1 MVYFLKIKKE
11 QGQVI
16 NINNVGKLFYEFLV
30 FYSMQFNPKENIVDP
45 NGLLEGENAEIFDR
59 SYFMNQSDLIIID
72 PLNSSNNVGRNTRQ
86 FDNIRLAFSISLI
99 CMKEFCECGCH
110 YENEFTNDYFS
121 TEHCLL
127 KRIFSSVKRH
137 IE

>member
-1 MVYFLKIKKE
+1 MKKE

-16 NINNVGKLFYEFLV
+16 SINNVGKLFYEFLV

-72 PLNSSNNVGRNTRQ
+72 PLNLSNNVAKNTRQ
-86 FDNIRLAFSISLI
+86 FDNIRLAFSIS
-99 CMKEFCECGCH
+99 
-110 YENEFTNDYFS
+110 
-121 TEHCLL
+121 
-127 KRIFSSVKRH
+127 VV
-137 IE
+137 